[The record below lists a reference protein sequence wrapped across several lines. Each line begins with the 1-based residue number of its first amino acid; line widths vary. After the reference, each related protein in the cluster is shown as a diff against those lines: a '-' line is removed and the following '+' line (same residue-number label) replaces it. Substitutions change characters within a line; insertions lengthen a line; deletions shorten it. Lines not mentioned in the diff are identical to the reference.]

1 MPIRRRG
8 RSAYERLRKLQSVM
22 EAALAHLTLDELLDE
37 LLERVRAAL
46 EADTAAVLILDEKT
60 NELVAR
66 AAKGIEEEVERGV
79 RIPLGAGFAGRVAA
93 ERRSISIENID
104 EANIYN
110 PILREKGIKSLLGTP
125 LTARGKVL
133 GVLHV
138 GTLSPHRFDRDEM
151 ELLEIVAE
159 RVSQAIDHGLLFEEA
174 RESKERAE
182 AAAERLRK
190 VQEVTDAALGGL
202 TLDDLLDEL
211 LVRVRTAL
219 GADTAAILLLDE
231 ETNELVARAAKGI
244 EEEVERGVRI
254 PVGQGFAG
262 RVAATRQ
269 SVSIEDVEHAD
280 VLNPILREK
289 GIKSLLG
296 TPLISRDRVL
306 GVMHVG
312 TLKHRIFTADDTDLL
327 EIVAERVAVALER
340 SLVHE
345 ELLSLDNLKR
355 EFISIAAHEVRT
367 PATVIYGV
375 AETLAHRRKSLDP
388 SEVDALVEAFY
399 DASVRL
405 ARLTEEL
412 LDYSRVEGYWRALE
426 LEPLNLRSVISQ
438 AVLGLSAHGERQI
451 ENVIPD
457 SMTIMSDR
465 DALERIVG
473 NLVGN
478 ALVHG
483 APPVRIGAEGGNGR
497 MRITVT
503 DHGQGVDEGFV
514 SRLFD
519 PFSRSAESSG
529 KAGAGLGL
537 AIALSYTRRLGGEL
551 SYAPGSPTGAT
562 FTLELPVS

>member
-1 MPIRRRG
+1 
-8 RSAYERLRKLQSVM
+8 M

-46 EADTAAVLILDEKT
+46 DADTAAILILDEEA
-60 NELVAR
+60 NELAAR
-66 AAKGIEEEVERGV
+66 AAKGIEEEVEQGV

-93 ERRSISIENID
+93 ERRSISIENVD
-104 EANIYN
+104 EADIYN

-125 LTARGKVL
+125 LIARGKVL

-138 GTLSPHRFDRDEM
+138 GTLSPHRFDREEI

-174 RESKERAE
+174 REAQERAE
-182 AAAERLRK
+182 ATADRLRK
-190 VQEVTDAALGGL
+190 VQEVTEAALAGL
-202 TLDDLLDEL
+202 TVEDLLDEL

-231 ETNELVARAAKGI
+231 KANELVARAAKGI

-269 SVSIEDVEHAD
+269 SVAVEDVEHAD

-296 TPLISRDRVL
+296 TPLISRGRVL

-312 TLKHRIFTADDTDLL
+312 TLTTRIFSPEDTDLL

-375 AETLAHRRKSLDP
+375 AETLAHRRGSLDP
-388 SEVDALVEAFY
+388 SEVDALVDAFY

-412 LDYSRVEGYWRALE
+412 LDYSRVENYWRELRLE
-426 LEPLNLRSVISQ
+426 RLNLRAVISQ
-438 AVLGLSAHGERQI
+438 AVLGLSADSHRHI

-457 SMTIMSDR
+457 SMTITSDR
-465 DALERIVG
+465 EALERIVA

-483 APPVRIGAEGGNGR
+483 APPVRIGVAEGGNGGL
-497 MRITVT
+497 RITVT
-503 DHGQGVDEGFV
+503 DQGPGVQEGFV
-514 SRLFD
+514 PTLFD

-529 KAGAGLGL
+529 KPGAGLGL

-551 SYAPGSPTGAT
+551 RYAPGSPRGAI
-562 FTLELPVS
+562 FTLELPAS

>member
-1 MPIRRRG
+1 M
-8 RSAYERLRKLQSVM
+8 
-22 EAALAHLTLDELLDE
+22 
-37 LLERVRAAL
+37 
-46 EADTAAVLILDEKT
+46 
-60 NELVAR
+60 
-66 AAKGIEEEVERGV
+66 
-79 RIPLGAGFAGRVAA
+79 
-93 ERRSISIENID
+93 
-104 EANIYN
+104 
-110 PILREKGIKSLLGTP
+110 
-125 LTARGKVL
+125 
-133 GVLHV
+133 
-138 GTLSPHRFDRDEM
+138 
-151 ELLEIVAE
+151 
-159 RVSQAIDHGLLFEEA
+159 
-174 RESKERAE
+174 
-182 AAAERLRK
+182 
-190 VQEVTDAALGGL
+190 
-202 TLDDLLDEL
+202 
-211 LVRVRTAL
+211 
-219 GADTAAILLLDE
+219 
-231 ETNELVARAAKGI
+231 
-244 EEEVERGVRI
+244 
-254 PVGQGFAG
+254 
-262 RVAATRQ
+262 
-269 SVSIEDVEHAD
+269 
-280 VLNPILREK
+280 LNPILREK

>member
-1 MPIRRRG
+1 
-8 RSAYERLRKLQSVM
+8 M

-46 EADTAAVLILDEKT
+46 DADTAAILILDEEA
-60 NELVAR
+60 NELAAR
-66 AAKGIEEEVERGV
+66 AAKGIEEEVEQGV

-93 ERRSISIENID
+93 ERRSISIENVD
-104 EANIYN
+104 EAQIYN

-125 LTARGKVL
+125 LIARGKVL

-138 GTLSPHRFDRDEM
+138 GTLTPHRFDSEEI

-174 RESKERAE
+174 REAQERAE
-182 AAAERLRK
+182 ANADRLRK
-190 VQEVTDAALGGL
+190 VQEVTEVAIGDL
-202 TLDDLLDEL
+202 TVEDLLDEF

-231 ETNELVARAAKGI
+231 KTNELVAKAAKGI

-269 SVSIEDVEHAD
+269 SVAIEDVEQAD
-280 VLNPILREK
+280 VSNPILREK

-296 TPLISRDRVL
+296 TPLISRGRVL

-312 TLKHRIFTADDTDLL
+312 TLTTRIFSPEDKELL

-375 AETLAHRRKSLDP
+375 AETLARRGRSLDP
-388 SEVDALVEAFY
+388 SEVDALVDAFY

-412 LDYSRVEGYWRALE
+412 LDYSRVENYSRELR
-426 LEPLNLRSVISQ
+426 LEPLNLRAVISQ
-438 AVLGLSAHGERQI
+438 AVLGLSAHGDRHI
-451 ENVIPD
+451 ENMIPD
-457 SMTIMSDR
+457 AMTITSDR
-465 DALERIVG
+465 EALERIVA

-483 APPVRIGAEGGNGR
+483 APPVRIGVAESGNGSL
-497 MRITVT
+497 RITVT
-503 DHGQGVDEGFV
+503 DQGPGVEEGFV
-514 SRLFD
+514 PHLFD

-529 KAGAGLGL
+529 KPGAGLGL

-551 SYAPGSPTGAT
+551 RYAPGRPKGAT
-562 FTLELPVS
+562 FTLELPAS

>member
-1 MPIRRRG
+1 MPSWRRG

-22 EAALAHLTLDELLDE
+22 ESALAHLTLDELLDE

-46 EADTAAVLILDEKT
+46 EADTAAVLILDEET

-66 AAKGIEEEVERGV
+66 AAKGIEEEVERCV

-93 ERRSISIENID
+93 EQRSISIENID
-104 EANIYN
+104 EAHIYN
-110 PILREKGIKSLLGTP
+110 PILRQKGIKSLLGTP
-125 LTARGKVL
+125 QI
-133 GVLHV
+133 
-138 GTLSPHRFDRDEM
+138 

-174 RESKERAE
+174 RSARERAE
-182 AAAERLRK
+182 ATADRLRK
-190 VQEVTDAALGGL
+190 VQEVTEAALGGL

-219 GADTAAILLLDE
+219 DADTAAILLLDE
-231 ETNELVARAAKGI
+231 DADELLARAAKGI
-244 EEEVERGVRI
+244 EEEVERGIRI

-269 SVSIEDVEHAD
+269 SVSIDDVEHAD
-280 VLNPILREK
+280 VFNPILREK

-306 GVMHVG
+306 GVLHVG
-312 TLKHRIFTADDTDLL
+312 TLTSRVFTADDRDLL
-327 EIVAERVAVALER
+327 EIVAERIAVALER

-355 EFISIAAHEVRT
+355 EFISVAAHEVRT

-375 AETLAHRRKSLDP
+375 AETLAHRRKLLDP

-412 LDYSRVEGYWRALE
+412 LDYSRVEGYWRELQ

-457 SMTIMSDR
+457 SMTIRSDR

-483 APPVRIGAEGGNGR
+483 APPVRIGAERGNGR
-497 MRITVT
+497 VRITVT
-503 DHGQGVDEGFV
+503 DQGPGVDEGFV

-551 SYAPGSPTGAT
+551 RYTPGSPTGAT

>member
-1 MPIRRRG
+1 
-8 RSAYERLRKLQSVM
+8 M

-37 LLERVRAAL
+37 LLIRVRSAL
-46 EADTAAVLILDEKT
+46 DADTAAILLLDEEAG
-60 NELVAR
+60 ELVAR

-93 ERRSISIENID
+93 EHRSISIENVD

-125 LTARGKVL
+125 LVARGRVL

-138 GTLSPHRFDRDEM
+138 GTLKQHRFDDDEV

-159 RVSQAIDHGLLFEEA
+159 RVARAIDHGLLFEEA
-174 RESKERAE
+174 REAQKRAE
-182 AAAERLRK
+182 ATADRLRK
-190 VQEVTDAALGGL
+190 VQEVTEAALGGL
-202 TLDDLLDEL
+202 TLDDLLGEL
-211 LVRVRTAL
+211 LSRVRAAL
-219 GADTAAILLLDE
+219 EADTAAILLLDE
-231 ETNELVARAAKGI
+231 HTNELVARAAKGV
-244 EEEVERGVRI
+244 EEEVERGIRI

-262 RVAATRQ
+262 RVAASREP
-269 SVSIEDVEHAD
+269 VAIGDVDHSN

-296 TPLISRDRVL
+296 APLISRGCVL
-306 GVMHVG
+306 GVLHVG
-312 TLKHRIFTADDTDLL
+312 TLQPRVFTDDDIDLL

-345 ELLSLDNLKR
+345 ELLALDSLKR
-355 EFISIAAHEVRT
+355 EFISVAAHEVRT
-367 PATVIYGV
+367 PASVIYGV
-375 AETLAHRRKSLDP
+375 AKTLANRRTSLDP

-412 LDYSRVEGYWRALE
+412 LDYSRVESRSRDLR
-426 LEPLNLRSVISQ
+426 LEPLNLR
-438 AVLGLSAHGERQI
+438 AVVSEAVRGLSAGGVGHI
-451 ENVIPD
+451 EIEIPD
-457 SMTIMSDR
+457 SLTVSSDR
-465 DALERIVG
+465 EALERVLG

-483 APPVRIGAEGGNGR
+483 APPIHIGASGANGN
-497 MRITVT
+497 MRITVS
-503 DHGQGVDEGFV
+503 DHGPGIHDAFV

-519 PFSRSAESSG
+519 PFSRAEEATG
-529 KAGAGLGL
+529 KPGAGLGL

-551 SYAPGSPTGAT
+551 EYAHGTPIGAR
-562 FTLELPVS
+562 FTLVLPGD